1 MPGSALVCW
10 TGKGPAL
17 WCVVALPT
25 TSHGNRAMPTSIAL
39 SDDERNS
46 LLLTLRS
53 DHDPAL
59 RLRAHIVLLLASGYT
74 WVVVA
79 VLFCSTRTIARWQG
93 RFLAGRLDALHDAAR
108 GGPPSRAAGWLAV
121 LSGWASELTPRAF
134 GWLRSRWTCAVL
146 ALTLWQV
153 HRVRLGREA
162 VRRQLRRAGL
172 VWRRPR
178 PVLRQP
184 DPDKDSIIKG
194 LRQLLRTLPADEVAL
209 FQDEA
214 DVQTNPD
221 IGPMWMRRG
230 CQAEVE
236 TPGDNRKNYLAGS
249 LNWRTGALIR
259 TVGPK
264 RNGAL
269 FIAHLE
275 DLRRR
280 LRRYRKIHLI
290 LDNATFHDSKAVRDY
305 LRRHPGRFELH
316 WLPKRAPE
324 CNPVERVWWH
334 LREEITRNH
343 KCKTLDELIDLV
355 FAWLTARAPFA
366 VEGST
371 YANLQAG

>member
-1 MPGSALVCW
+1 M
-10 TGKGPAL
+10 T
-17 WCVVALPT
+17 
-25 TSHGNRAMPTSIAL
+25 TSIAL

-46 LLLTLRS
+46 LLVSLRS
-53 DHDPAL
+53 SGDPAL
-59 RLRAHIVLLLASGYT
+59 RLRAHIVLLLAGGYT
-74 WVVVA
+74 WATIAA
-79 VLFCSTRTIARWQG
+79 VLFCSTRTIARWHD
-93 RFLAGRLDALHDAAR
+93 RFRAGRLDALCRVAR
-108 GGPPSRAAGWLAV
+108 GGPPRRAAAWLAV
-121 LSGWASELTPRAF
+121 LRGWVLDLTPRAF
-134 GWLRSRWTCAVL
+134 GWLRSRWTCATL
-146 ALTLWQV
+146 ALTLWQT

-162 VRRQLRRAGL
+162 IRRQLHRAEL

-184 DPDKDSIIKG
+184 DPNKDSILKG
-194 LRQLLRTLPADEVAL
+194 LRQLLRALPADEVAL

-249 LNWRTGALIR
+249 LNWRTGALIA
-259 TVGPK
+259 TLGPS
-264 RNGAL
+264 RNSAL

-275 DLRRR
+275 DLRHR

-290 LDNATFHDSKAVRDY
+290 LDNAKFHDSRAVWAY
-305 LRRHPGRFELH
+305 LAQHPGRFELH

-343 KCKTLDELIDLV
+343 KCKTLDELVDLV
-355 FAWLTARAPFA
+355 LAWLTARAPFA
-366 VEGST
+366 V
-371 YANLQAG
+371 